1 MPMYIQ
7 CMIHSKCITLC
18 RDIGTLINCFSVCI
32 LYMCVYM
39 STAVW
44 MYVGW

>member
-1 MPMYIQ
+1 MSYANVYTVYD
-7 CMIHSKCITLC
+7 TLYVE
-18 RDIGTLINCFSVCI
+18 IGTLINCFSVCI

-44 MYVGW
+44 MYVGR